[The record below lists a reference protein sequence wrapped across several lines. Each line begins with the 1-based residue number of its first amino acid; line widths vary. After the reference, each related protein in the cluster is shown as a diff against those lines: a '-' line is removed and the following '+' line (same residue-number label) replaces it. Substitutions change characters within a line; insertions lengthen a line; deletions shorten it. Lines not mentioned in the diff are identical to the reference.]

1 MGYPMKTVT
10 SVLLAGLIL
19 AGQAHAQSPS
29 DDVQC
34 FVVSTAIKI
43 EAKSEPIRNSAVL
56 TAAFYL
62 GRIDGRIE
70 LKNLAALVKAQKSV
84 PASSAISIFKT
95 CAARADDA
103 NMRMKKAVTKVIGT
117 R

>member
-10 SVLLAGLIL
+10 SVLFAGLIL
-19 AGQAHAQSPS
+19 ARPAHAQLPS

-34 FVVSTAIKI
+34 LVVSTVVNV
-43 EAKSEPIRNSAVL
+43 EAKSEQIRNSAAL
-56 TAAFYL
+56 TTAFYL
-62 GRIDGRIE
+62 GRIDGRIKPE
-70 LKNLAALVKAQKSV
+70 NLAALVKAQKNV
-84 PASSAISIFKT
+84 PGSLAISIFKA

-103 NMRMKKAVTKVIGT
+103 NTRMKNAVRKFIGA

>member
-1 MGYPMKTVT
+1 MGYPMKTIT
-10 SVLLAGLIL
+10 SVLFAGLIL
-19 AGQAHAQSPS
+19 AGSAHAQSPS

-34 FVVSTAIKI
+34 FVVSTVVKI
-43 EAKSEPIRNSAVL
+43 QAKSEPIRNSAAL

-70 LKNLAALVKAQKSV
+70 PGNLAALVKAQKGI
-84 PASSAISIFKT
+84 PRSSATSIFKT
-95 CAARADDA
+95 CTARADSA
-103 NMRMKKAVTKVIGT
+103 NMRMKNAVIGA